1 MNASTFASAVL
12 EARNTSTK
20 LSPLHLAHP
29 RPVSWST
36 LFTPVIEK
44 YRLLPVSYA
53 KWFSKLAT
61 SEAPSIQKRHDDDR
75 QSPRDDNN
83 TTSDNLTSNPALKL
97 ISFFGACNESI
108 AIATKVNSPHQ
119 EAMAFPYMD
128 VTKCATIAAKETF
141 SEQNLQ
147 SLGPDDTRRWLEY
160 WEGVGYLP
168 CA

>member
-29 RPVSWST
+29 RPVSWNT
-36 LFTPVIEK
+36 LFAPIVER
-44 YRLLPVSYA
+44 YHPLPVSYA
-53 KWFSKLAT
+53 EWYTKLAT
-61 SEAPSIQKRHDDDR
+61 SEASSIQKRHDDDR
-75 QSPRDDNN
+75 QSPRDDHS
-83 TTSDNLTSNPALKL
+83 TTSDALTSNPALKL

-108 AIATKVNSPHQ
+108 AIATKENSPHQ

-141 SEQNLQ
+141 SERNLQ
-147 SLGPDDTRRWLEY
+147 SLGPDDMRRWLKY

-168 CA
+168 CV